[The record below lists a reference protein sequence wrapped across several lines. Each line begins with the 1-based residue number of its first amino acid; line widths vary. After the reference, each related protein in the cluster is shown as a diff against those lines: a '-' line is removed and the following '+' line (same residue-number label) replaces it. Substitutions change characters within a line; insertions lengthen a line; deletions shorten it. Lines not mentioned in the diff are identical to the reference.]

1 MTPGFCLIYYLVFFL
16 CSFSIYSASISFL
29 FYHPNQSD
37 DITCTFNN
45 FITKKEK
52 EKEKTLPFPFIF
64 FQISA
69 EIRVFIG
76 FNFKPMLSGE
86 RSSGE
91 MQHGLNGLLG
101 LTLRVGLYNPYP
113 MRKYSIG
120 INMAWGCSSV
130 TIDPHA

>member
-1 MTPGFCLIYYLVFFL
+1 MIPT
-16 CSFSIYSASISFL
+16 
-29 FYHPNQSD
+29 
-37 DITCTFNN
+37 
-45 FITKKEK
+45 
-52 EKEKTLPFPFIF
+52 
-64 FQISA
+64 